1 MFSFIADVIT
11 IIGFVISVLT
21 FVSTHTILKNTS
33 YQRTEYENER
43 RNIQSSLM
51 ALRDNIWEDNVT
63 LTLKFR
69 SKIRTELFSYRQKYL
84 VISSLPCIYHLT
96 RAIRLCNNEI
106 LNAKYREKLCASL
119 DFLIARFNK
128 SEVQNHE

>member
-1 MFSFIADVIT
+1 MFSIIADIVSI
-11 IIGFVISVLT
+11 VSCVVSVLT
-21 FVSTHTILKNTS
+21 FISTHTILKNTK

-51 ALRDNIWEDNVT
+51 ALRDNIWEDNVE

-69 SKIRTELFSYRQKYL
+69 STIRTELFSYRQKYL
-84 VISSLPCIYHLT
+84 VISSLHCIYHLS
-96 RAIRLCNNEI
+96 RAIRLCTSEI
-106 LNAKYREKLCASL
+106 SDTKCREKLCVSL
-119 DFLIARFNK
+119 DYLIARFDK

>member
-1 MFSFIADVIT
+1 MFSIIADIVSI
-11 IIGFVISVLT
+11 VSCVVSVLT
-21 FVSTHTILKNTS
+21 FISTHTILKNTK

-51 ALRDNIWEDNVT
+51 ALRDNIWED
-63 LTLKFR
+63 TLKFR

-84 VISSLPCIYHLT
+84 VISSLHCIYHLS
-96 RAIRLCNNEI
+96 RAIRLCTSEI
-106 LNAKYREKLCASL
+106 SDTKCREKLCVSL
-119 DFLIARFNK
+119 DYLIARFDK

>member
-1 MFSFIADVIT
+1 MFSIIADVVT
-11 IIGFVISVLT
+11 IISFVISILT
-21 FVSTHTILKNTS
+21 FTLAHTILKNTE

-43 RNIQSSLM
+43 GDIQSSLM
-51 ALRDNIWEDNVT
+51 ALRDNIWKDNME

-84 VISSLPCIYHLT
+84 VISSLPCIYHVS
-96 RAIRLCNNEI
+96 RAICLCNNEI
-106 LNAKYREKLCASL
+106 LDTKHREKLCASL
-119 DFLIARFNK
+119 DFLIARFDK

>member
-1 MFSFIADVIT
+1 MFSIIADIVSI
-11 IIGFVISVLT
+11 VSCVVSVLT
-21 FVSTHTILKNTS
+21 FISTHTILKNTK

-51 ALRDNIWEDNVT
+51 ALRDNIWEDNVE

-84 VISSLPCIYHLT
+84 VISSLHCIYHLS
-96 RAIRLCNNEI
+96 RAIRLCTSEI
-106 LNAKYREKLCASL
+106 SDTKRREKLCVSL
-119 DFLIARFNK
+119 DYLIARFDK